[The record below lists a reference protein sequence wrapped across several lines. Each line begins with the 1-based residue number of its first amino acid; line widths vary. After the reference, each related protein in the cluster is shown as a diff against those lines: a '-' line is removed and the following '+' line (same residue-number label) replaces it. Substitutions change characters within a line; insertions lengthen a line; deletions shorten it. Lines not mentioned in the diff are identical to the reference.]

1 MNRLSACIMVL
12 LAAAG
17 LSFAASPAMA
27 QDQSTKGQSD
37 VGLGIKGIGARI
49 GYVDPENVSGT
60 AVLGLHMDA
69 GTIVRG
75 VHVMPYMEYWSAG
88 VNVAGVNADQS
99 DLAFAVDVD
108 MDFPLQGSRTT
119 PYAGAGF
126 GIHFLSADS
135 NVPGATSS
143 DDTKF
148 GLNIQGGIRNQ
159 MMPNVA
165 IFGEARY
172 AFVSDASQFKFIG
185 GFTYQFIY

>member
-1 MNRLSACIMVL
+1 MIRTCVFITALVAVVGLCF
-12 LAAAG
+12 AG
-17 LSFAASPAMA
+17 SPAMA
-27 QDQSTKGQSD
+27 QDSSTQAQSN

-69 GTIVRG
+69 GTIVKG

-88 VNVAGVNADQS
+88 VNVAGVSADQS

-119 PYAGAGF
+119 PYAGAGL
-126 GIHFLSADS
+126 GLHFLSADS
-135 NVPGATSS
+135 NVAGTPSTN
-143 DDTKF
+143 DTKF

-159 MMPNVA
+159 IMPNLSL
-165 IFGEARY
+165 FGEARY
-172 AFVSDASQFKFIG
+172 AFVSDASQFKFVG